1 MEVEMFD
8 YLRSGTPENEKT
20 NEDSVGWIHSTES
33 FGAVDGPGIR
43 FLIFLQGCRM
53 RCRYC
58 HNPDTWKMP
67 EFPSYGE
74 NAKNATEAEEKP
86 VPSGCSPDERAVK
99 NADKCPGKMMTVK
112 EVLDKAERFRSYWRE
127 TGGIT
132 VSGGEA
138 LLQIDFLTDLFE
150 EAKRRGI
157 STVLDTAAQPFTR
170 TEPFFSKFERLMKS
184 TDLVLLDIKHID
196 DAKHR
201 YLTGCPN
208 VNILDCARY
217 LSDISKP
224 VWIRYVLV
232 PGYNDSDEDLTRTYD
247 FIRTL
252 RNVRRV
258 EVLPYH
264 TLGVFKWEELG
275 IPYTLRGVDPPTEE
289 SAARAQM
296 ILSGSIC
303 KSET

>member
-1 MEVEMFD
+1 MFD
-8 YLRSGTPENEKT
+8 YIKSGTPENEKT

-43 FLIFLQGCRM
+43 FLIFMQGCRM

-58 HNPDTWKMP
+58 HNPDTWRMP
-67 EFPSYGE
+67 DLLSSDGA
-74 NAKNATEAEEKP
+74 NAKNAAETGEKP
-86 VPSGCSPDERAVK
+86 VPSGSGPDEQALK
-99 NADKCPGKMMTVK
+99 NANRCPGKMMTVK

-150 EAKRRGI
+150 EAGRRGI
-157 STVLDTAAQPFTR
+157 STVLDTAAQPFNR

-184 TDLVLLDIKHID
+184 TDLILLDIKHID

-201 YLTGCPN
+201 YLTGCTN
-208 VNILDCARY
+208 ENILDCARY
-217 LSDISKP
+217 LSDIGKP

-232 PGYNDSDEDLTRTYD
+232 PGYNDSDEDLTRTHD

-289 SAARAQM
+289 NVMRVRN
-296 ILSGSIC
+296 ILSGPLR
-303 KSET
+303 EQEN